1 MKICDRCSLLRL
13 AIVSLL
19 LSQAA
24 GCAPAKYLST
34 TGRELVLERE
44 QPQQSGGIDPS
55 VAKRCLEG
63 DTAVYKKLFGDRYN
77 PCAELGVFLINNSL
91 PDEGIAYFEKG
102 ITAEASYNA
111 SLSNIDVEQL
121 GVLQKTRLA
130 NFLFDLCL
138 NKKVKNL
145 HDGKDITGD
154 ICAQAGTMFEKVKY
168 QENAIMMYRK
178 KCELTGKCD
187 DLTRLGVPVK
197 R

>member
-1 MKICDRCSLLRL
+1 MKIFDRCSLLRL
-13 AIVSLL
+13 AIFSLL
-19 LSQAA
+19 ISQAA
-24 GCAPAKYLST
+24 GCAPTKYVST

-44 QPQQSGGIDPS
+44 QPKQAGGIDTS

-63 DTAVYKKLFGDRYN
+63 DIAVYKKLFGDRYN

-102 ITAEASYNA
+102 MAAATSYNA
-111 SLSNIDVEQL
+111 SLSSIDIEQL

-138 NKKVKNL
+138 NKKVTDL
-145 HDGKDITGD
+145 HDGKDITAD
-154 ICAQAGTMFEKVKY
+154 ICAKAGAMFEKVKY
-168 QENAIMMYRK
+168 QENAVMMYRK

-187 DLTRLGVPVK
+187 DLTRLGAPIK